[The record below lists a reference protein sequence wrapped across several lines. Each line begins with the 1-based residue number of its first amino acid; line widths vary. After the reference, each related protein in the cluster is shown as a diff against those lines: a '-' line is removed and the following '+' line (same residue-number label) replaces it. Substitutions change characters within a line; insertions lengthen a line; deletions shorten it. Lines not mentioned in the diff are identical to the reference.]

1 MISFKDIKL
10 TKQKNTIYIPQHLK
24 WTLENFLKR
33 DFPHIETW
41 TIMSWRMKDGSVTTL
56 ARDKF
61 LFQHKDMFDGTEYE
75 NLPAEY
81 YVGFESYISTDYLLE
96 KLKSFYGLGKDEE
109 VREWEKERSKNM
121 LMGHAADIMDD
132 IVLPL
137 DAREF
142 EVIGSY
148 EEMENLQ
155 ELMRK
160 KNLGKDEIALV
171 LKCIK
176 KNK

>member
-24 WTLENFLKR
+24 WTLENFLKK
-33 DFPHIETW
+33 DFPDIETW
-41 TIMSWRMKDGSVTTL
+41 TIMSWRMKDGSAAALV
-56 ARDKF
+56 RDKF
-61 LFQHKDMFDGTEYE
+61 IFQHKDMFDGTEYE
-75 NLPAEY
+75 NLPVEY

-121 LMGHAADIMDD
+121 LMSHAADTMDD

-160 KNLGKDEIALV
+160 KNLGRDEIALV
-171 LKCIK
+171 LKCLK
-176 KNK
+176 KNR

>member
-81 YVGFESYISTDYLLE
+81 YVGLILALTIC
-96 KLKSFYGLGKDEE
+96 
-109 VREWEKERSKNM
+109 WKN
-121 LMGHAADIMDD
+121 
-132 IVLPL
+132 
-137 DAREF
+137 
-142 EVIGSY
+142 
-148 EEMENLQ
+148 
-155 ELMRK
+155 
-160 KNLGKDEIALV
+160 
-171 LKCIK
+171 
-176 KNK
+176 